1 MYIALCSPYR
11 VENGATSVEGTALG
25 GGRVRLVLAHLVL
38 ERDRDVLRDELA
50 DLLWPLGPP
59 AAWPSSLREVLSRV
73 RRILARLDLPGALL
87 THERCV
93 RLTLPPDVVV
103 DVELAIDA
111 ARRIESGGDEP
122 VERLAELAAVVRR
135 VASAPFLPAADG
147 PWVAARRAHLQRVHV
162 TAIEHL
168 AEARLRSGDAERA
181 VTDAARVVDVEP
193 LRESG
198 HHLLMRAYVLAGRRV
213 EALQAFDRCREL
225 MADQLGI
232 DPPAAMQALHLQ
244 VLRDEP
250 AARGEGTYP
259 NVPSSPATGG
269 AGHAV
274 PAPARPAV
282 LGRRPTSASSRG
294 LPMTGRDRELAAVS
308 AEPRPGVRVVL
319 VEGETGAGKTRLL
332 SEARARA
339 GTSGGRGVWLS
350 GGCAADDPH
359 DLAPLT
365 RAFRQHGISNG
376 EPSGEWEAVD
386 RLWDL
391 AGGRP
396 LTLVLDDVQ
405 WVDRA
410 TARFIVT
417 LVAERA
423 QGPTTLVLAHRT
435 DDPEPHLTE
444 LLSDLYRCC
453 IPERLPLASLGRSDI
468 EALVRQKVGPLP
480 STQVR
485 SLTQRLLMET
495 AGTPFYLVEMLD
507 YLRRTGLTGAEGRR
521 ALTLPPSIMATVSHR
536 LERLSPE
543 ARRWVCA
550 AAVGGPRFRPTA
562 VARATG
568 QDRNW
573 AWLDALEE
581 AVRHGLIEHDG
592 RGADVMRFRQN
603 VVRRVILSTVS
614 RARTA
619 DLVVRLAE
627 DPELPPP
634 ARRQRRANG
643 QPAAAS

>member
-1 MYIALCSPYR
+1 M
-11 VENGATSVEGTALG
+11 
-25 GGRVRLVLAHLVL
+25 VLAHLVL

-50 DLLWPLGPP
+50 DLLWPLDPP
-59 AAWPSSLREVLSRV
+59 AAWSSSLREVLSRV
-73 RRILARLDLPGALL
+73 RRILTRLELPGALL

-93 RLTLPPDVVV
+93 RLTLPPDAVV

-135 VASAPFLPAADG
+135 VASAPFLPTADG
-147 PWVAARRAHLQRVHV
+147 PWVTARRAHLQRVHV
-162 TAIEHL
+162 TALEHL
-168 AEARLRSGDAERA
+168 AEARLRSGDADRA
-181 VTDAARVVDVEP
+181 VMDAARVVDAEP

-250 AARGEGTYP
+250 AAPKAGAYP
-259 NVPSSPATGG
+259 NVHGPAGTGSAGYAVRAPAT
-269 AGHAV
+269 
-274 PAPARPAV
+274 PAV
-282 LGRRPTSASSRG
+282 LGRRPTSASSGG
-294 LPMTGRDRELAAVS
+294 LPLTGRDLELAAVS
-308 AEPRPGVRVVL
+308 AEPQPGVRVML

-339 GTSGGRGVWLS
+339 STSGGSGVWLS
-350 GGCAADDPH
+350 GACAADDPH

-376 EPSGEWEAVD
+376 EQPSGEWEAVD
-386 RLWDL
+386 RLWAL
-391 AGGRP
+391 AGGQP
-396 LTLVLDDVQ
+396 LTLVLDDLQ

-410 TARFIVT
+410 TARLIVT

-423 QGPTTLVLAHRT
+423 QGPTRLVLAHRT
-435 DDPEPHLTE
+435 DDPGPHLTE

-453 IPERLPLASLGRSDI
+453 VPERLPLVPLGRSDI
-468 EALVRQKVGPLP
+468 EALVREKMGPLP
-480 STQVR
+480 SAQAR
-485 SLTQRLLMET
+485 SLSERLLMET

-507 YLRRTGLTGAEGRR
+507 YLRRTGLAGAEGRR
-521 ALTLPPSIMATVSHR
+521 GLSPPPSVMATVSHR

-543 ARRWVCA
+543 TRRWVCA
-550 AAVGGPRFRPTA
+550 AAVDGPRFRPAA
-562 VARATG
+562 VARAIG

-581 AVRHGLIEHDG
+581 AVRHGMIEHDG

-603 VVRRVILSTVS
+603 VVRRVILSTIS

-619 DLVVRLAE
+619 DLVVRLAD
-627 DPELPPP
+627 DPEHPPP